1 MLPGMHALLLASALF
16 MGRAPAPAAPAVV
29 AEAAK
34 EPAVGDPA
42 PDFTLPNPMG
52 GTFHLA
58 DLAGKKMAV
67 LVFYPKAFTGG

>member
-1 MLPGMHALLLASALF
+1 MHALLFAASLLVADVAPP
-16 MGRAPAPAAPAVV
+16 REATPAPVATVAA
-29 AEAAK
+29 
-34 EPAVGDPA
+34 EPAVGDKA

-58 DLAGKKMAV
+58 DLAGKKMVV